1 MHWED
6 RPAKHYNAA
15 TYVDRV
21 DSYAPGKQAPAPE
34 RPWQISLLDDG
45 LTLRRS
51 HRRGLLP
58 FDGGHYVAGG

>member
-34 RPWQISLLDDG
+34 RPGKS
-45 LTLRRS
+45 R
-51 HRRGLLP
+51 
-58 FDGGHYVAGG
+58 Y